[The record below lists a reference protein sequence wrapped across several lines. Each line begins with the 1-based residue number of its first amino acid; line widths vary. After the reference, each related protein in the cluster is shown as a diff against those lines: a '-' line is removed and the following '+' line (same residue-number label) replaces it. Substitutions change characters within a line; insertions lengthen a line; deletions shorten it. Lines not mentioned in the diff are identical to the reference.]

1 MAVVSTNDDIEGVS
15 TDMCS
20 TNNVLCQPTIIS
32 HLNKFTSITIT
43 LVIKVKI
50 QVTCNDDL
58 FRNVHRIVKEIQPFL
73 EETCCFLSVLLRD
86 AEGR

>member
-1 MAVVSTNDDIEGVS
+1 
-15 TDMCS
+15 
-20 TNNVLCQPTIIS
+20 
-32 HLNKFTSITIT
+32 
-43 LVIKVKI
+43 VKI

>member
-1 MAVVSTNDDIEGVS
+1 MAVVSTNDGIEGVS
-15 TDMCS
+15 TDVCS
-20 TNNVLCQPTIIS
+20 TNNALCQPTIIS

-73 EETCCFLSVLLRD
+73 EETCCFKCIASRC
-86 AEGR
+86 